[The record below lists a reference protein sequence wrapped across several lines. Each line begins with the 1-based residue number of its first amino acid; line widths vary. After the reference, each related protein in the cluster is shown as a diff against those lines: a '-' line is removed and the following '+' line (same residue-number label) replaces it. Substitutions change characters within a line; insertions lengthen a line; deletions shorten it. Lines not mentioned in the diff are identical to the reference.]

1 MKETGMV
8 WRGGVKHSQNTEVTQ
23 RFGGKTEEQR
33 RNTNSPIDLAAE
45 CYPSPTVG
53 SHSLTLLEVSL
64 GT

>member
-8 WRGGVKHSQNTEVTQ
+8 WRGGVKHFQNTEVTW
-23 RFGGKTEEQR
+23 RFGEKAEEQR
-33 RNTNSPIDLAAE
+33 RNTNSPIDLAAKS
-45 CYPSPTVG
+45 YSSPTVG